1 MRVLLSTGIGSR
13 GDVQPLVAL
22 ASRLRESGHEACLCV
37 PPDFRDWIEGLG
49 FPVTPI
55 GPQLRGAGAPTR
67 QSAGPAPQGHATGTS
82 PERLGQLAEATV
94 GYQFTTIAEAAKGC
108 DVIIETALQVAARS
122 VAEVLGLRY
131 VFAAFCPAFLPSP
144 HHAPPPLSAPGR
156 EQPPSAADNRELWS
170 RHAERFNDRL
180 RPALN
185 SCRASA
191 GLGPV
196 DDVRSHVFTSRPWLA
211 ADPVL
216 APWPGPAGGA
226 VWQAGAWI
234 LPDQRPLD
242 PVLEA
247 FLQAGEPPV
256 YFGFGSMR
264 MPPEVAPVIAAA
276 ARRAGRRAV
285 ISAGWAGLA
294 LAGGEPGCLV
304 IGEVNQQNL
313 FGRVAAVVHH
323 GGAGTTTAAALAGAP
338 QVVIP
343 QAYDQHHWAQR
354 VAHLGIGTAHPPG
367 TPDAD
372 SLAAALQR
380 ALQPGAAARA
390 RALSPAIR
398 TGGAQAA
405 AANLIAGLRDSAG
418 RRVTART

>member
-1 MRVLLSTGIGSR
+1 MRVLLSTVGSR
-13 GDVQPLVAL
+13 GDVQPLVAM

-37 PPDFRDWIEGLG
+37 SPDLRDWVEGHG
-49 FPVTPI
+49 FPFTPI
-55 GPQLRGAGAPTR
+55 GKQQRGMLSAPVAQPARPAPLSLEQLRPR
-67 QSAGPAPQGHATGTS
+67 
-82 PERLGQLAEATV
+82 AEATV
-94 GYQFTTIAEAAKGC
+94 MHQFTTIAEAARGC
-108 DVIIETALQVAARS
+108 DAIVAVAGRLPFAARS
-122 VAEVLGLRY
+122 VAETLGIGY
-131 VFAAFCPAFLPSP
+131 VFATFSPVHLPSP
-144 HHAPPPLSAPGR
+144 HHPPFPVAGQDQS
-156 EQPPSAADNRELWS
+156 SAAGNLELWS
-170 RHAERFNDRL
+170 RDAERFNDRL

-191 GLGPV
+191 GLAPV

-343 QAYDQHHWAQR
+343 QAYDQHYWAQR
-354 VAHLGIGTAHPPG
+354 VARLGIGTAHPPG

-380 ALQPGAAARA
+380 ALQPGVAARA

-398 TGGAQAA
+398 TGGTQAA